1 MANRPQ
7 IVLPLP
13 QRRFICGHWSVHF
26 PNPASQPIH
35 DAASGLTYPHACEGC
50 MGTQSEEREAEV
62 VARYAP
68 EKEALANRIEQLR
81 RIRPQP
87 LLSEVDVQRL
97 LAEYELFALKIW
109 EEEEIQ
115 KAWKVYNELW

>member
-1 MANRPQ
+1 
-7 IVLPLP
+7 
-13 QRRFICGHWSVHF
+13 
-26 PNPASQPIH
+26 
-35 DAASGLTYPHACEGC
+35 
-50 MGTQSEEREAEV
+50 MGTHSEERGAEV

-81 RIRPQP
+81 RMGPQP
-87 LLSEVDVQRL
+87 LLSEVDVQCL

-115 KAWKVYNELW
+115 RAWQV